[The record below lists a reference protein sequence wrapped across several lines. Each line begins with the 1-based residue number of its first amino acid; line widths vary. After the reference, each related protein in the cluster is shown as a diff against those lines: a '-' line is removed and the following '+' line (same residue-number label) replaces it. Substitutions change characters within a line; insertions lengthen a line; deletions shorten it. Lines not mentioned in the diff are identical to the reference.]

1 MKRIILYA
9 SIVLIA
15 IGIIGRLYA
24 AQYAHVTPEGVLV
37 ESAWLPIGALMIIV
51 GILALFVLG
60 VLYGIGYLK
69 NRPRR

>member
-1 MKRIILYA
+1 MKRIILYT
-9 SIVLIA
+9 SIVLIV

-37 ESAWLPIGALMIIV
+37 ESTWLPIGTLMIIV
-51 GILALFVLG
+51 GILALLVLG
-60 VLYGIGYLK
+60 ILYAISYLG